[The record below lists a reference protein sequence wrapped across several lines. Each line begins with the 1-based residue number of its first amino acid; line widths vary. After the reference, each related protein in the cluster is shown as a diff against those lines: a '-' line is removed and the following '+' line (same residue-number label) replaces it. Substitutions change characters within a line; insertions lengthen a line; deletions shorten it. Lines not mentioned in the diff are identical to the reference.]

1 MDFILQ
7 LPNNKYK
14 NSLLGLSQKIDKT
27 TIAIAESKKRKAYIN
42 LSNKGQDKMIVEND
56 NFIVPYFNF
65 QNQDRLLIIMN
76 GYSRSGKSVFV
87 SKYVLTNYIQQQN
100 RNVFYICPTHHKHDK
115 SLQEFDMK
123 YIDPKTITEDLILRA
138 QDYFKNSLVIVDDID
153 SVNNKSL
160 WSLFAFLV
168 NVGGKFKIN
177 IVFITHANT
186 VVIPSIKLNLVT
198 DCDAY
203 ITYNTVNNRFFKEY
217 NKDAPIKDFEKD
229 VIVSCFPKI
238 KVIMS
243 NSRIIKY

>member
-14 NSLLGLSQKIDKT
+14 NSKLGLSNRIDKT
-27 TIAIAESKKRKAYIN
+27 TIAIAESKRKKAYIN
-42 LSNKGQDKMIVEND
+42 LTEKGQDKMIVEND

-65 QNQDRLLIIMN
+65 SNQDRLLIIMN

-87 SKYVLTNYIQQQN
+87 SKYVLSNYINQVN
-100 RNVFYICPTHHKHDK
+100 KNVFYICPTHHKHDM
-115 SLQEFDMK
+115 SLKGFNMK
-123 YIDPKTITEDLILRA
+123 YVEPSSITEELVQNA
-138 QDYFKNSLVIVDDID
+138 EDYFKNSLVIVDDID
-153 SVNNKSL
+153 SVNNKLL
-160 WSLFAFLV
+160 WSLFALLV

-203 ITYNTVNNRFFKEY
+203 ITYNTTNNRFFKEY

-229 VIVSCFPKI
+229 VIVTCLPKI
-238 KVIMS
+238 KIMMS
-243 NSRIIKY
+243 NSRIVKY